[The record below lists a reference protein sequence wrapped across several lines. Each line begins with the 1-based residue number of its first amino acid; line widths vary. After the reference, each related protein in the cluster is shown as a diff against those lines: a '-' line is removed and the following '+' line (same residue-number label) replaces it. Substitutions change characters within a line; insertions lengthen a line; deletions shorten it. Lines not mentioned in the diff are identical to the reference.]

1 MWVEFKKV
9 ENLTA
14 ARAWKELFEDE
25 GIPTRILTVSGEAP
39 GREAAEYRVLVPN
52 DKKHVIEEA
61 LRRTQDSRMPQT
73 TDERL
78 RG

>member
-1 MWVEFKKV
+1 M
-9 ENLTA
+9 TA
-14 ARAWKELFEDE
+14 AKAWKELFEGE

-39 GREAAEYRVLVPN
+39 GREVAEYRILVPN

-61 LRRTQDSRMPQT
+61 LSRMQDLRMPKIT
-73 TDERL
+73 NERS